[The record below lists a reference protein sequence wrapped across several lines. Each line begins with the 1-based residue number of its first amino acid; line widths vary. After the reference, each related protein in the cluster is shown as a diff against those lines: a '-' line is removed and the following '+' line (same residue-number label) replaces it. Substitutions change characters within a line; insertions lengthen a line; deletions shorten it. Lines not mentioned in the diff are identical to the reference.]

1 MGNSGSNEAIH
12 VPNFVTDRD
21 VLEAELDDGLGLVCI
36 YWPGYSMWV
45 NVVQGSSTRPG
56 NGAQMGKLKIEY
68 FQLRAS
74 LRTSLLT
81 ISLMARSICGPLM

>member
-36 YWPGYSMWV
+36 YWPGYNMWV

-56 NGAQMGKLKIEY
+56 NGVQMGKLKIEY